1 MTTSPPS
8 RAERRF
14 LATPHREQVALAS
27 FPRSGNSLMRD
38 LIETVTR
45 IVTGSDTKPTR
56 GLSRQLREA
65 GLAGEGRTDETVW
78 IIKTHWPERK
88 GVAPFAVAKAVVLV
102 RNPFDCLDSYFNMVL
117 TSKHNSSV
125 DEATYEQ
132 WSGLWNEFVQNEAKV
147 WSKFHRFWISKRDG
161 RAGPP
166 LPVHFIRYEDV
177 MERREEVLHGLV
189 DFLCEGEGAPAVCAD
204 AESEGEGDAAESVVD
219 ALHRRVVEVARSGAG
234 GVYRPRGSTS
244 FLKSAAHFS
253 SQQRRTVLHLTRAEL
268 VDLGYAGLPEML
280 IEASPCEEDVL
291 IAAIDPLRD
300 ASASINAAAAAPAA
314 SVAAAAAPAPA
325 AAARKVGISSSGLAP
340 VGNVTVSSASTLAV
354 NRGPLV
360 RARTDKFGRG
370 FGWKKK
376 YAAKVAMT
384 EEQKVAFESAF
395 LHPDKVR

>member
-177 MERREEVLHGLV
+177 MERREEVLHGL
-189 DFLCEGEGAPAVCAD
+189 LQSAPQPFKLRNEPIIRR
-204 AESEGEGDAAESVVD
+204 ESRTKRTKRSPREHHLTPCSTSTSTYCRGSHSSVKN
-219 ALHRRVVEVARSGAG
+219 RNR
-234 GVYRPRGSTS
+234 RPRRS
-244 FLKSAAHFS
+244 L
-253 SQQRRTVLHLTRAEL
+253 
-268 VDLGYAGLPEML
+268 
-280 IEASPCEEDVL
+280 
-291 IAAIDPLRD
+291 
-300 ASASINAAAAAPAA
+300 
-314 SVAAAAAPAPA
+314 
-325 AAARKVGISSSGLAP
+325 
-340 VGNVTVSSASTLAV
+340 
-354 NRGPLV
+354 
-360 RARTDKFGRG
+360 
-370 FGWKKK
+370 
-376 YAAKVAMT
+376 
-384 EEQKVAFESAF
+384 
-395 LHPDKVR
+395 